1 MFPEIV
7 ETTQNSRINDIY
19 WVVHYSPYRTV
30 RCLAEN
36 IGNPPLQDSFTDRTD
51 VTPLV
56 YVDVLS
62 PRNR

>member
-7 ETTQNSRINDIY
+7 ETTHYSRIYGIY
-19 WVVHYSPYRTV
+19 WVVDYSPHRTV

-56 YVDVLS
+56 YVDVLC
-62 PRNR
+62 PRN